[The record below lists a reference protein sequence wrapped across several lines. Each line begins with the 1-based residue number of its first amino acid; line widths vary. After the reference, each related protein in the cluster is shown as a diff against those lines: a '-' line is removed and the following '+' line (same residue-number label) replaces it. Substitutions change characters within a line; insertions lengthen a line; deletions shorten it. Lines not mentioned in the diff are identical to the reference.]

1 MAIGTI
7 FKAAPKLFGIGAAI
21 LGGVGIGLTVRAT
34 FKSVPIVEE
43 AKEDLK
49 AIRLVREEKS
59 EEEYPTK
66 VYRKEL
72 TNIYVSNGKKIAKN
86 YILPFSFLAAAY
98 GSGYGAYH
106 GFKTVVAEKT
116 AEAANATA
124 TAILFKKAYDTYR
137 KNVKDDLGEEADRK
151 YAYGI
156 EEKEIIDIEV
166 DEKGKEKKVKKK
178 AKFSRNL
185 SPFAVVFDSFCPNH
199 SKDPNMSFK
208 YLKDFEQYL
217 QDQARIRDNHRVWVC
232 EAYNAL
238 GCHISKEQEK
248 AGQVNFWQ
256 YDPETGDGLPRLIM
270 SDDLCRSL
278 ITGETDENF
287 EKEYQEHI
295 ARLDIPDTQDAR
307 NYFKHNYYDYD
318 IIIDLEPNGN
328 WENL

>member
-1 MAIGTI
+1 MIVNGI
-7 FKAAPKLFGIGAAI
+7 VKSAPKLWSIGTLIFGSV
-21 LGGVGIGLTVRAT
+21 GVGLTVRAA
-34 FKSVPIVEE
+34 FKSAPIVEE
-43 AKEDLK
+43 AKKELK
-49 AIRLVREEKS
+49 AIKTVREEKT
-59 EEEYPTK
+59 EEEYPKK

-72 TNIYVSNGKKIAKN
+72 SNIYISNGKKIGKN
-86 YILPFSFLAAAY
+86 FLLPATFLGAAVGNGVMAY
-98 GSGYGAYH
+98 R
-106 GFKTVVAEKT
+106 GFNKVIATKT

-137 KNVKDDLGEEADRK
+137 KNVREDLGEEADKK

-156 EEKEIIDIEV
+156 EEREVVDIEV

-178 AKFSRNL
+178 AKFARNL

-199 SKDPNMSFK
+199 SKDPKMSFK

-217 QDQARIRDNHRVWVC
+217 QDQAKIRDNHRVWVC

-256 YDPETGDGLPRLIM
+256 YDPETGEGLPKLIM
-270 SDDLCRSL
+270 ADDLCRSF

-287 EKEYQEHI
+287 EIEYQEHI

-307 NYFKHNYYDYD
+307 NYFKHNYYEYD
-318 IIIDLEPNGN
+318 IVIDLEPNGN